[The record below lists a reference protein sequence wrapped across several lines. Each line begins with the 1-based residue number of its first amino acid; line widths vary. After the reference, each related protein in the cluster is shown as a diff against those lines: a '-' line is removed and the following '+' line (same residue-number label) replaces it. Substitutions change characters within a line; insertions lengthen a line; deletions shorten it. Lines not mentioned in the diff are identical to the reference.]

1 MGPSDEAQNDAEM
14 ERLLKLKAMRSRNRT
29 EWTKDELE
37 AFRSYLSELGEP
49 AISATGYT
57 KICTIVE
64 MISDFGL
71 EGNWEEI
78 DLKTIQPI
86 ASDGSRKATNLI
98 IRVLLEDLLAQRRG
112 QRAVVNPSTNKKGG
126 AK

>member
-1 MGPSDEAQNDAEM
+1 MGPNDEAQNDAEM
-14 ERLLKLKAMRSRNRT
+14 KRLLKLKGMRSRNWT

-64 MISDFGL
+64 MIYDFGL
-71 EGNWEEI
+71 EGKWEDI
-78 DLKTIQPI
+78 DLQTVQPI
-86 ASDGSRKATNLI
+86 ASDGSRRVTNLI
-98 IRVLLEDLLAQRRG
+98 IEVLLQDLLG
-112 QRAVVNPSTNKKGG
+112 ETE
-126 AK
+126 

>member
-1 MGPSDEAQNDAEM
+1 MGPNDEAQNDPEIG
-14 ERLLKLKAMRSRNRT
+14 RLLKLKGMRSRNWT

-37 AFRSYLSELGEP
+37 AFRSYLLDLGEP

-64 MISDFGL
+64 AVYEFGCQDRW
-71 EGNWEEI
+71 G
-78 DLKTIQPI
+78 DPDPDTMPPM

-112 QRAVVNPSTNKKGG
+112 RRAVVNPSTNKKGG